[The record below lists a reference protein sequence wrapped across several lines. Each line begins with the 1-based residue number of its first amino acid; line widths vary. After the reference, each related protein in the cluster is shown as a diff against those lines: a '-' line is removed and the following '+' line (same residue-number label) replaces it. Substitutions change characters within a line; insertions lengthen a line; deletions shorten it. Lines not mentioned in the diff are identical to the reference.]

1 MLSKIIKDDLKKI
14 YSNFSEELKN
24 LEGKSIFF
32 TGGGGFIGSYLVDI
46 FAQNNKNLEKPTKI
60 TIMNKNPMKKGSRLD
75 HLLDDP
81 YFKFISGD
89 VGKPF
94 KISKETDIIFHAA
107 SRSNPSQF
115 IDNPLDTLDANIN
128 GTRTLLEHSK
138 KNPVENFILFSSG
151 EIYGNPLP
159 EFVPTPETYFG
170 NIDCLHPT
178 SCYTES
184 KRISENLGSIFFK
197 KWDVPVKIPRI
208 LLAYG
213 PGMRDEGK
221 VISDFYM
228 DAKKNKKISIRDAGE
243 DTRNFCYV
251 SDIVEGILDVMFK
264 GKSGEPYNVANDKEK
279 ISIKNLAYKI
289 SNLFDEEIEIK
300 TNPNALKKIVYGIP
314 TRHLDISKI
323 RELGFEP
330 KVSLEEGLL
339 RLKNHEKE
347 TGYL

>member
-1 MLSKIIKDDLKKI
+1 MISKIIREDLNKI
-14 YSNFSEELKN
+14 YSDFSEELKN

-46 FAQNNKNLEKPTKI
+46 FVQNNKNLKKPTKI
-60 TIMNKNPMKKGSRLD
+60 TVMNKNPIKNGSRLD
-75 HLLDDP
+75 HLLYNKDI
-81 YFKFISGD
+81 KFFEGD

-94 KISKETDIIFHAA
+94 KVPKETNIILHAA

-115 IDNPLDTLDANIN
+115 IENPLDTLDANIN
-128 GTRTLLEHSK
+128 GTRTLLEYA
-138 KNPVENFILFSSG
+138 KNNPLDNFILFSSG

-159 EFVPTPETYFG
+159 EFIPTPEDYPG

-184 KRISENLGSIFFK
+184 KRISENLASIFFK
-197 KWDVPVKIPRI
+197 KWNVPVKIPRI

-213 PGMRDEGK
+213 PGMRNDGK

-243 DTRNFCYV
+243 DTRAFCYI
-251 SDIVEGILDVMFK
+251 SDIIDGILRVMFN
-264 GKSGEPYNVANDKEK
+264 GNSGEPYNISNDKEK
-279 ISIKNLAYKI
+279 ISIKDLAYKI
-289 SNLFDEEIEIK
+289 SGLFEK
-300 TNPNALKKIVYGIP
+300 NVSVKPNYNFPKKIIYGVP

-323 RELGFEP
+323 RKLGFEP

-339 RLKNHEKE
+339 RLKNHEEE